1 MNDTHRNVGSSLRE
15 ALAPA
20 APENRSSPGS
30 NATNAADSRK
40 MAPPPNGARMRVVG
54 ELDSDGRHFLIVEA
68 APATAAAEAP
78 PREARASAGSMP
90 RLLTP
95 RELQVAALVASGQL
109 NKQIAAR
116 LRISEFTV
124 CAHIRHIFW
133 KLSIKRRSALAS
145 MYAASVGAR
154 ARKE

>member
-1 MNDTHRNVGSSLRE
+1 MNEHRNVGSSLGQ
-15 ALAPA
+15 ALASRTESKRA
-20 APENRSSPGS
+20 KPGS
-30 NATNAADSRK
+30 NATNPAESRNVSR
-40 MAPPPNGARMRVVG
+40 PSNGERMRVVG
-54 ELDSDGRHFLIVEA
+54 ELDSDGHHFLIVEA
-68 APATAAAEAP
+68 AQPGPAAESAPRPPLSAAA
-78 PREARASAGSMP
+78 SMP

-95 RELQVAALVASGQL
+95 RELQIAALVASGEL

-124 CAHIRHIFW
+124 CAHLRHIFW

-145 MYAASVGAR
+145 MYAASVGVR